1 MEESLAQRI
10 AIVVIHGIG
19 EQVPMATLSGFIEA
33 VWTTDLTLIPPG
45 KPHPET
51 GQGERTYNA
60 AWYKPDPRT
69 RNFDLRL
76 VTTESYKTAKGKR
89 RRADFFEFYWAHRVT
104 GTRFDT
110 VKAWLFGLMLR
121 NPVTRVPPPLR
132 PAWAVMWLLLTGF
145 LAAGWAAKHWLGGEW
160 MALVTLAYAAASA
173 WVIGKLNDVVGDV
186 VRYVDPSPG
195 NIKTRQDIR
204 EDGVR
209 LLETLMGVDEQGVY
223 RTSEYD
229 RVLVVGH
236 SLGTIVG
243 YDIVNHAFGRLNQTF
258 DRDRLAMTDQT
269 ATAALEDLVREAWE
283 AGNPLDLAR
292 YRTLQDD
299 ARRELNRAGNPWIVS
314 DFISIGSPLTHA
326 EFLLARDRQHL
337 EELKARRVYP
347 TCPPQLEYHA
357 AAPHYHFSYEAKRA
371 FPGPGASLKGKRVP
385 HHAAAFAFTRWTNIY
400 SPLRGIIGGDI
411 VSGKVCEPFGLAIRP
426 RREDEAPAALT
437 SICGIKEVP
446 VLPSADG
453 TAEDRRERF
462 LTHLKYWD
470 LTVAAGTPGRAAPR
484 HIQVLR
490 EALDLKEGAPA
501 DLGTQGTGSGA

>member
-1 MEESLAQRI
+1 LAQRV

-33 VWTTDLTLIPPG
+33 VWTTDLTLVPPG

-51 GQGERTYNA
+51 GDGARTYNA

-76 VTTESYKTAKGKR
+76 ITTERYETAAGARK
-89 RRADFFEFYWAHRVT
+89 RADFFEFYWAHRVT
-104 GTRFDT
+104 GTQFDT
-110 VKAWLFGLMLR
+110 VKAWIFGLMLR
-121 NPVTRVPPPLR
+121 NPFTRVPPPLR
-132 PAWAVMWLLLTGF
+132 SAWAVMWLLLAGF
-145 LAAGWAAKHWLGGEW
+145 LAAGWAANRWLGGDW
-160 MALVTLAYAAASA
+160 MAAVSLAYAAASA

-209 LLETLMGVDEQGVY
+209 LLETLMGIDEEGVA
-223 RTSEYD
+223 RGSEYD

-243 YDIVNHAFGRLNQTF
+243 YDIINHAFGRLNLTF
-258 DRDRLAMTDQT
+258 DRDRLAMTEQT
-269 ATAALEDLVREAWE
+269 NTAALETLVREAWA
-283 AGNPLDLAR
+283 AGKPLDLER
-292 YRTLQDD
+292 YRTLQDA

-326 EFLLARDRQHL
+326 EFLMAEDRKHLAA
-337 EELKARRVYP
+337 LKAKRVYP
-347 TCPPQLEYHA
+347 SCPPQLEYHSA
-357 AAPHYHFSYEAKRA
+357 PPHYHFTYEAKRA
-371 FPGPGASLKGKRVP
+371 FPRPGASLTGKRVP

-400 SPLRGIIGGDI
+400 SPLRGILGGDI
-411 VSGKVCEPFGLAIRP
+411 VSGPVCEPFGLTVRP
-426 RREDEAPAALT
+426 HKQGEPAPACDSLY
-437 SICGIKEVP
+437 GIKDVA
-446 VLPSADG
+446 VLPSQEG
-453 TAEDRRERF
+453 TVEDRRKRF

-470 LTVAAGTPGRAAPR
+470 LKVAAGARGDAPPM

-490 EALDLKEGAPA
+490 EALDLKEGTPASPGAGDAP
-501 DLGTQGTGSGA
+501 

>member
-1 MEESLAQRI
+1 MGKSLAQRI

-76 VTTESYKTAKGKR
+76 VTTESYETTKGAR
-89 RRADFFEFYWAHRVT
+89 TRADFFEFYWAHRVT
-104 GTRFDT
+104 GTQFDQ
-110 VKAWLFGLMLR
+110 VRAWILGLMLR
-121 NPVTRVPPPLR
+121 NPFTKVPSPVRL
-132 PAWAVMWLLLTGF
+132 AWAVMWLLLLAG
-145 LAAGWAAKHWLGGEW
+145 LAAAWAANRWLCPEL
-160 MALVTLAYAAASA
+160 MAVAALVWCVGSGL
-173 WVIGKLNDVVGDV
+173 VIRKLNAYVGDIV
-186 VRYVDPSPG
+186 GYVDPSPA

-209 LLETLMGVDEQGVY
+209 LLETLMGVDERGVY
-223 RTSEYD
+223 RTSQYD

-269 ATAALEDLVREAWE
+269 AMVALETLVRDAWE
-283 AGNPLDLAR
+283 GGEPLDLAR
-292 YRTLQDD
+292 YRTLQDA

-326 EFLLARDRQHL
+326 EFLLTHERQQL
-337 EELKARRVYP
+337 EVLKAKRVYP

-400 SPLRGIIGGDI
+400 SPLRGIVGGDI
-411 VSGKVCEPFGLAIRP
+411 VSGPVCEPFGLAIRP
-426 RREDEAPAALT
+426 RHGDEPPATAP
-437 SICGIKEVP
+437 SICGIKEVA

-453 TAEDRRERF
+453 TAEDRRERL
-462 LTHLKYWD
+462 LTHLQYWD
-470 LTVAAGTPGRAAPR
+470 LTVAASASGGAAPM

-501 DLGTQGTGSGA
+501 DSGTQARGSPP